1 MKTKLIPSVIAG
13 AVVSAVVLT
22 GCKEASNEF
31 KQDCKQRGGK
41 VVREDDF
48 EGEYLGMAP
57 MAFGLPK
64 PPAPVKPAAP
74 KVPKAP
80 KVDKLP
86 KNDAPKPAKPKTSK
100 PDTVNGND
108 LAFGDTTKPK
118 KTKKPKKDDNDF
130 LCVKNGEV
138 LFEEDE

>member
-1 MKTKLIPSVIAG
+1 MNTKLIPSVIAG
-13 AVVSAVVLT
+13 AVVSAVILT

-57 MAFGLPK
+57 MAVSVPK
-64 PPAPVKPAAP
+64 PPPATKPAA
-74 KVPKAP
+74 PKAP

-86 KNDAPKPAKPKTSK
+86 KNSAPKPAKPAAPKTQA
-100 PDTVNGND
+100 PNGND
-108 LAFGDTTKPK
+108 LAFGGTTKPK
-118 KTKKPKKDDNDF
+118 KNKKSKKDDNDF

>member
-100 PDTVNGND
+100 PDTDRKSV
-108 LAFGDTTKPK
+108 
-118 KTKKPKKDDNDF
+118 
-130 LCVKNGEV
+130 V
-138 LFEEDE
+138 